1 MASLERQDRGLVRG
15 VASLFAL
22 TLLPAALGT
31 ALFGV
36 LRLARQ
42 FPAASSSPGLLVP
55 FLLPVLAL
63 ALEAGAL
70 VAFSVS
76 VLRLYR
82 DLPSRPLAA
91 RAQAVLPLLA
101 LLAVVLGLAEALPR
115 GTDRP
120 GAFANELVESA
131 RHSCGG
137 SGSVP
142 VPLLGLSI
150 RCDRGLRIEGPM
162 PGVPSV
168 KVAMQTLV
176 FSDDLRRV
184 QITGLDLT
192 ARRSLTVNLKADT
205 ARVAGL
211 APWARSA
218 RFTAVFRCAILLAV
232 GLGLAVVAALAWVPA
247 RHPVEPAAAQPK
259 RWLRWLRTGLGGLPG
274 LAAAAV
280 VIALDQEQARALAYG
295 AALAAGLAVLLALVA
310 LRARA
315 TKISSSFSGF

>member
-1 MASLERQDRGLVRG
+1 
-15 VASLFAL
+15 
-22 TLLPAALGT
+22 
-31 ALFGV
+31 
-36 LRLARQ
+36 
-42 FPAASSSPGLLVP
+42 LLVP

-82 DLPSRPLAA
+82 DLQARPLAA
-91 RAQAVLPLLA
+91 RARAVLPLLA
-101 LLAVVLGLAEALPR
+101 LFAVVLGLAEALPR
-115 GTDRP
+115 GTERP

-131 RHSCGG
+131 RHSCSG

-192 ARRSLTVNLKADT
+192 ARRSLTVNLKADR

-218 RFTAVFRCAILLAV
+218 RFTPVFRCAILLAV
-232 GLGLAVVAALAWVPA
+232 GLGLAVVAALAWAPA
-247 RHPVEPAAAQPK
+247 RPVEPADAQPK

-310 LRARA
+310 LRAH
-315 TKISSSFSGF
+315 SENL